1 MTRPTDDFEARKQL
15 LVARSTLGRLRLQ
28 HDAARLR
35 ESLTL
40 GHLGATVV
48 KSPVVRSA
56 AFLLAVEIA
65 GPRRI
70 ARLLSFASQALSIAR
85 MAGVALAWLK
95 EPSRPAGPPA
105 P

>member
-1 MTRPTDDFEARKQL
+1 MTQPTDDFESRKQL
-15 LVARSTLGRLRLQ
+15 LVARSTLGRLKLQ

-35 ESLTL
+35 ESLTF
-40 GHLGATVV
+40 GNVGAAVV

-65 GPRRI
+65 GSGRI
-70 ARLLSFASQALSIAR
+70 ARLLSFAGQALSVAR

-95 EPSRPAGPPA
+95 APSHPAGPPA